1 MEIWKFF
8 LGYSTQTKDLINAI
22 SKFRLQMLY
31 LNTWDIGCI
40 IYFFLY
46 PIGYVVINMSIFL
59 FHQNFFIGKAVN
71 AFGGLGQ
78 IGILEK

>member
-1 MEIWKFF
+1 
-8 LGYSTQTKDLINAI
+8 
-22 SKFRLQMLY
+22 
-31 LNTWDIGCI
+31 
-40 IYFFLY
+40 
-46 PIGYVVINMSIFL
+46 MSIFL